1 MIISIAESHPIF
13 ILQLS
18 LGHSPYIYTYT
29 VTSKGANI
37 KSEIDKHRRGED
49 EAGKYKHRPNRT

>member
-18 LGHSPYIYTYT
+18 FGHHTYT
-29 VTSKGANI
+29 VTPKGANTQN
-37 KSEIDKHRRGED
+37 EIDKHRRGED